1 MKEEP
6 RITKRENGN
15 ITSARAL
22 RTTHDG
28 KNVITPQ
35 FQSLQQHLTF
45 QLLSFL
51 IFFFCEDYSLQLHRL
66 LSNAIP

>member
-6 RITKRENGN
+6 RITKRENSH

-28 KNVITPQ
+28 KNVIIPQ
-35 FQSLQQHLTF
+35 FQSVQQHLTF
-45 QLLSFL
+45 QLLST
-51 IFFFCEDYSLQLHRL
+51 FFFEDYSLQLHRL